1 MREFIFPARDII
13 IYLFEN
19 SRAMEKKRYESP
31 LFTPGMFVIMVLGFL
46 ACALDPT
53 GLAAG
58 NGNVISVESLSG
70 INLALFFVG
79 LGMIMLGGVIRLIAI
94 ATLKRNFSGALRI
107 REGHTLV
114 KTGIYKWVRHPAYLG
129 AIMLFLGI
137 PVMLSSLL
145 GFMVMFLLAPYLIHR
160 TKLEEK
166 MLIERFGA
174 EYEEYMKHSK
184 RLIPFVY

>member
-1 MREFIFPARDII
+1 
-13 IYLFEN
+13 
-19 SRAMEKKRYESP
+19 MERKRYESP
-31 LFTPGMFVIMVLGFL
+31 LFTLGMFVIIVLGFL

-53 GLAAG
+53 GLAAR
-58 NGNVISVESLSG
+58 NGNVIRAESLSG
-70 INLALFFVG
+70 IDLAFFFVG
-79 LGMIMLGGVIRLIAI
+79 LGMILLGGVIRLIAI
-94 ATLKRNFSGALRI
+94 ARLKGNFSGALRI

-114 KTGIYKWVRHPAYLG
+114 KTGIYHWIRHPAYLG
-129 AIMLFLGI
+129 AIVLFLGF

-145 GFMVMFLLAPYLIHR
+145 GFLVMFLLAPYLIHR

-174 EYEEYMKHSK
+174 EYEEYIKHSK

>member
-1 MREFIFPARDII
+1 MRDII
-13 IYLFEN
+13 ISPLEN
-19 SRAMEKKRYESP
+19 SQAMEKKRYESP
-31 LFTPGMFVIMVLGFL
+31 LFTLGMFIIIVLGFL

-53 GLAAG
+53 DIAG
-58 NGNVISVESLSG
+58 SNGKVIRVESLSG
-70 INLALFFVG
+70 INLALFIVG
-79 LGMIMLGGVIRLIAI
+79 LGMILLGGVIRLVAI
-94 ATLKRNFSGALRI
+94 ATLKSNFSGALRI

-129 AIMLFLGI
+129 AIVLFLGI

-145 GFMVMFLLAPYLIHR
+145 GFLVMLLLVPYLLHR

-174 EYEEYMKHSK
+174 EYEDYIKHSK